1 MRLSIFAISSS
12 DILVILFEMS
22 AINSG
27 RLVVNSSLWR
37 GMTAMLNNTPL
48 DVSFLIARILSVRVM
63 EWVVDEGFTACSS

>member
-1 MRLSIFAISSS
+1 
-12 DILVILFEMS
+12 MS

>member
-1 MRLSIFAISSS
+1 MRLSFAISSS

-27 RLVVNSSLWR
+27 RLVVNSSSWR
-37 GMTAMLNNTPL
+37 GMTAMLNKTPL